1 MLMAQ
6 PFDAEHLKLI
16 GEALPLNAEID
27 SDAVS
32 RGFSVS
38 ENGVLA
44 HTSVR
49 SGTAS
54 PLVWLDREGKRVGT
68 FGPTG
73 FYGHFR
79 LSPDE
84 KQIAFSNR
92 TRDLYV
98 LDSTA
103 GIPRRLTFPEK
114 PEIDDPPL
122 WSPDGRQVVWA
133 SNRAGAF
140 DLYMKAANGASPEK
154 HLVKM
159 GTPTGWPE
167 DWSRDG
173 RYLIYEIPGDKSGE
187 DLWVAP
193 QQPPAN
199 GGDQKPFP
207 YLNTAADERHGRLSP
222 DGRWM
227 AYSSNE
233 TGRDEVY
240 VQSFPTLGVKYQV
253 SSQGGVEP
261 QWRRDGGELFYIE
274 GRTLMA
280 VTIKLPAPSNDA
292 LQIGGPKPLFRLPFV
307 ETFVGR
313 SYDVS
318 NDGQRFLTAASADGP
333 APPITV
339 VLNWHLQLKR

>member
-1 MLMAQ
+1 MLVAQ
-6 PFDAEHLKLI
+6 AFDPEHLKLI

-27 SDAVS
+27 SDNVS
-32 RGFSVS
+32 NGFSVS

-44 HTSVR
+44 HTRVR
-49 SGTAS
+49 SGTARQ
-54 PLVWLDREGKRVGT
+54 LVWLDREGKRVGT

-73 FYGHFR
+73 FYGRFR

-84 KQIAFSNR
+84 KQIVFSNAS
-92 TRDLYV
+92 RDLYV
-98 LDSTA
+98 VDSTT
-103 GIPRRLTFPEK
+103 GTPRRLTFAQK

-122 WSPDGRQVVWA
+122 WSPDGRHVVWA

-140 DLYMKAANGASPEK
+140 DLYMKAADGASPEK
-154 HLVKM
+154 LLVKM
-159 GTPTGWPE
+159 GTPSGWPE

-193 QQPPAN
+193 QQPAAN

-227 AYSSNE
+227 AYSSTENV
-233 TGRDEVY
+233 RDEVY
-240 VQSFPTLGVKYQV
+240 VQSFPTPGVKYQV
-253 SSQGGVEP
+253 SSLGGVEP
-261 QWRRDGGELFYIE
+261 QWRKDGGELFYIE

-280 VTIKLPAPSNDA
+280 VTITLPATPNGA
-292 LQIGGPKPLFRLPFV
+292 LQISGPKPLFRLSIV
-307 ETFVGR
+307 ETFIGR
-313 SYDVS
+313 SYEVS
-318 NDGQRFLTAASADGP
+318 NDGQRFLTAATADGS